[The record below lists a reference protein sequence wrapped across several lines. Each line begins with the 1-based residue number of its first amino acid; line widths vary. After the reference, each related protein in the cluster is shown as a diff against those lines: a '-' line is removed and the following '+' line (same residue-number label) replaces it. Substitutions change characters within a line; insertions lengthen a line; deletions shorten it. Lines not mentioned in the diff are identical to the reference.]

1 MMYEVIRKSLDL
13 YKSCVKMGRQDG
25 LTKNVLKEG
34 MKMKR
39 IGTVSDWDTTVE
51 VFLSWTHIHLEI
63 TQNGTTIKM
72 ELNAKKCL
80 EFIEMLTKG
89 AKRL

>member
-1 MMYEVIRKSLDL
+1 MKEVIKKSMDL
-13 YKSCVKMGRQDG
+13 LKFYQMMGNITG
-25 LTKNVLKEG
+25 LMRIDSERGVRE
-34 MKMKR
+34 MRR
-39 IGTVSDWDTTVE
+39 IGTISDWDTTIE

-80 EFIEMLTKG
+80 EMIETLTKG
-89 AKRL
+89 VRKL

>member
-1 MMYEVIRKSLDL
+1 MQEVIKKTMDWW
-13 YKSCVKMGRQDG
+13 KSCAKMGNITG
-25 LTKNVLKEG
+25 LTNTVLKEG
-34 MKMKR
+34 VKMKR
-39 IGTVSDWDTTVE
+39 IGTISDWDTTVE

-80 EFIEMLTKG
+80 EFIEALTKG

>member
-1 MMYEVIRKSLDL
+1 MYVDTKKIMDWWRS
-13 YKSCVKMGRQDG
+13 YVRMGNTIG
-25 LTKNVLKEG
+25 LTNTVLKEG
-34 MKMKR
+34 VKMKR
-39 IGTVSDWDTTVE
+39 IGTISDWDTTVE

-80 EFIEMLTKG
+80 EFIEALTKG
-89 AKRL
+89 VKRL

>member
-1 MMYEVIRKSLDL
+1 MPEATKKIMDLLKS
-13 YKSCVKMGRQDG
+13 YVRMGNITG
-25 LTKNVLKEG
+25 LTNTALKEG
-34 MKMKR
+34 VKMRR
-39 IGTVSDWDTTVE
+39 IGQISDWDTTIE

-80 EFIEMLTKG
+80 EFIETLTKG
-89 AKRL
+89 VKRL

>member
-1 MMYEVIRKSLDL
+1 MR
-13 YKSCVKMGRQDG
+13 
-25 LTKNVLKEG
+25 
-34 MKMKR
+34 R
-39 IGTVSDWDTTVE
+39 IGEISDWDTTIE

-72 ELNAKKCL
+72 ELNAKKTL
-80 EFIEMLTKG
+80 DFIETLMKG

>member
-1 MMYEVIRKSLDL
+1 MQEGLKKIMDWLKYYAKT
-13 YKSCVKMGRQDG
+13 GNTTG
-25 LTKNVLKEG
+25 LTSTVLKEG
-34 MKMKR
+34 MKMRR
-39 IGTVSDWDTTVE
+39 IGTVSDWDTTIE

-80 EFIEMLTKG
+80 ELIESLTKG
-89 AKRL
+89 VKRL

>member
-1 MMYEVIRKSLDL
+1 MQEGTKKIMDL
-13 YKSCVKMGRQDG
+13 LKSCVKMGNTTG
-25 LTKNVLKEG
+25 LTNTVLREG
-34 MKMKR
+34 MKMRR
-39 IGTVSDWDTTVE
+39 IGEISDWDTTIE

-80 EFIEMLTKG
+80 EFIETLTKG
-89 AKRL
+89 VKKL

>member
-1 MMYEVIRKSLDL
+1 MKEVIRKSMDL
-13 YKSCVKMGRQDG
+13 LKSWQMMGNTIG
-25 LTKNVLKEG
+25 LTKTDLKEG
-34 MKMKR
+34 LKMKR
-39 IGTVSDWDTTVE
+39 IGVVSDWDTTVE

-80 EFIEMLTKG
+80 EFIETLTKG
-89 AKRL
+89 VKRL

>member
-1 MMYEVIRKSLDL
+1 MLEGTKKIMDL
-13 YKSCVKMGRQDG
+13 LKSCVKMENTTG
-25 LTKNVLKEG
+25 LTKNALKEG
-34 MKMKR
+34 CKMRR
-39 IGTVSDWDTTVE
+39 IGEISDWDTTIE

-72 ELNAKKCL
+72 ELNAKKAL

>member
-1 MMYEVIRKSLDL
+1 MQEGLKKIMDL
-13 YKSCVKMGRQDG
+13 LKYYVKTGNTIG
-25 LTKNVLKEG
+25 LTNTALKEG
-34 MKMKR
+34 MKMRR
-39 IGTVSDWDTTVE
+39 IGTVSDWDTTIE

-80 EFIEMLTKG
+80 ELIESLTKG
-89 AKRL
+89 VKRL

>member
-1 MMYEVIRKSLDL
+1 MQEATKKIMDL
-13 YKSCVKMGRQDG
+13 LKSCAKMGNSTG
-25 LTKNVLKEG
+25 LTKTVLKEG
-34 MKMKR
+34 CKMRR
-39 IGTVSDWDTTVE
+39 IGEISDWDTTIE

-80 EFIEMLTKG
+80 EFIETLTKG
-89 AKRL
+89 VKKL

>member
-1 MMYEVIRKSLDL
+1 MQEVTKKITDL
-13 YKSCVKMGRQDG
+13 LKLSAKMENFTG
-25 LTKNVLKEG
+25 LMNTALKEG
-34 MKMKR
+34 CKMKR
-39 IGTVSDWDTTVE
+39 IGEISDWDTTIE

>member
-1 MMYEVIRKSLDL
+1 MKEVIKKSMDL
-13 YKSCVKMGRQDG
+13 LKSYQTMENTIGLMKIDSERGVK
-25 LTKNVLKEG
+25 E
-34 MKMKR
+34 MKR
-39 IGTVSDWDTTVE
+39 IGTISDWDTTIE

-80 EFIEMLTKG
+80 EMIEALTKG
-89 AKRL
+89 VRKL

>member
-1 MMYEVIRKSLDL
+1 MLEATKKIMDSL
-13 YKSCVKMGRQDG
+13 KSCVKMESSTG
-25 LTKNVLKEG
+25 LTKTVLKEG
-34 MKMKR
+34 CQMRR
-39 IGTVSDWDTTVE
+39 IGEISDWDTTIE

-72 ELNAKKCL
+72 ELNAKKAL
-80 EFIEMLTKG
+80 EFIETLTKG

>member
-1 MMYEVIRKSLDL
+1 MKEVIKKSMDL
-13 YKSCVKMGRQDG
+13 LKFWQMTGNTTG
-25 LTKNVLKEG
+25 LTKTVLKEG
-34 MKMKR
+34 LKMKR
-39 IGTVSDWDTTVE
+39 IGVVSDWDTTVE

-80 EFIEMLTKG
+80 EFIETLTKG
-89 AKRL
+89 VKKL

>member
-1 MMYEVIRKSLDL
+1 MQEVTKKIMDLWKS
-13 YKSCVKMGRQDG
+13 YVKTGNTIG
-25 LTKNVLKEG
+25 LTNTVLKEG
-34 MKMKR
+34 VKMKR
-39 IGTVSDWDTTVE
+39 IGTISDWDTTVE

-80 EFIEMLTKG
+80 EFIEALTKG

>member
-1 MMYEVIRKSLDL
+1 MLEATKKIMDSL
-13 YKSCVKMGRQDG
+13 KSCVKMENTVG
-25 LTKNVLKEG
+25 LTNTVLKEG
-34 MKMKR
+34 VKMKR
-39 IGTVSDWDTTVE
+39 IGTISDWDTTVE
-51 VFLSWTHIHLEI
+51 VFLTWTHIHLEI

-80 EFIEMLTKG
+80 EFIETLTKG

>member
-1 MMYEVIRKSLDL
+1 MQEGIKKTMDSLKS
-13 YKSCVKMGRQDG
+13 YVKMENTTG
-25 LTKNVLKEG
+25 LTNTVLKEG
-34 MKMKR
+34 IQMRR
-39 IGTVSDWDTTVE
+39 IGEISDWDTTIE

-80 EFIEMLTKG
+80 EFIETLTKG
-89 AKRL
+89 VKRL

>member
-1 MMYEVIRKSLDL
+1 MQETTKKIMDFL
-13 YKSCVKMGRQDG
+13 KSCAKMGNTTG

-34 MKMKR
+34 CKMRR
-39 IGTVSDWDTTVE
+39 IGEISDWDTTIE
-51 VFLSWTHIHLEI
+51 VFLSWSHIHLEI

-72 ELNAKKCL
+72 ELNAKKAL
-80 EFIEMLTKG
+80 EFIECLTKG

>member
-1 MMYEVIRKSLDL
+1 MQEGTKKILDL
-13 YKSCVKMGRQDG
+13 LKSCVKMGNSAG
-25 LTKNVLKEG
+25 LTKTVLKEG
-34 MKMKR
+34 CKMRR
-39 IGTVSDWDTTVE
+39 IGEISDWDTTIE

-80 EFIEMLTKG
+80 EFIETLTKG
-89 AKRL
+89 VKKL

>member
-1 MMYEVIRKSLDL
+1 MQEGTKKILDL
-13 YKSCVKMGRQDG
+13 LKSCVKMGNTAG
-25 LTKNVLKEG
+25 LTKTVLKEG
-34 MKMKR
+34 VKMKR
-39 IGTVSDWDTTVE
+39 IGEISDWDTTIE

-72 ELNAKKCL
+72 ELNAKKTL
-80 EFIEMLTKG
+80 EFIETLTKG

>member
-1 MMYEVIRKSLDL
+1 MQETTRKIMDL
-13 YKSCVKMGRQDG
+13 LKSCVKMGNTTG

-34 MKMKR
+34 CQMKR
-39 IGTVSDWDTTVE
+39 IGEISDWDTTIE
-51 VFLSWTHIHLEI
+51 VFLSWSHIHLEI

-80 EFIEMLTKG
+80 EFIECLTKG
-89 AKRL
+89 ARRL